1 MDHLAENVHEA
12 VQHVVKNL
20 TDKADVGVVLGS
32 GLGSAARELE
42 PEGEL
47 PYEQI
52 TYFPVSGVTGHEGKL
67 LLCRLAGKTVL
78 VLQGRF
84 HYYEGYTMRGVTFPI
99 RVLAGLGVGKVI
111 LTNAAGGLN
120 RRYKPGDFMLV
131 EDHINLMGD
140 NPLIGVTDKA
150 LGPRFVDLK
159 DAYDEDM
166 LNLGAQVAG
175 RLSMPA
181 HRGVLAA
188 MSGPSYETR
197 AESRWLANAGAD
209 AVTMSTVPETIVA
222 RQSGMKVLAISC
234 ITNSVW
240 QKDKTSHMSVVNVGN
255 KASGL
260 LARWLREFIRE
271 L

>member
-12 VQHVVKNL
+12 VAYIKKNL
-20 TDKADVGVVLGS
+20 IDKADIGVVLGS
-32 GLGSAARELE
+32 GLGAAAAELE

-47 PYEQI
+47 LYEQI

-67 LLCRLAGKTVL
+67 LLCRLAGKTAL
-78 VLQGRF
+78 VMQGRF

-99 RVLAGLGVGKVI
+99 RVLAALGVRKVV

-140 NPLIGVTDKA
+140 NPLVGVTNEA
-150 LGPRFVDLK
+150 LGQRFVDLK
-159 DAYDEDM
+159 DAYNEEM
-166 LNLGAQVAG
+166 LKIAVQVAS
-175 RLSMPA
+175 RLAMPV

-188 MSGPSYETR
+188 VSGPSYETP
-197 AESRWLANAGAD
+197 AEARFIARSGAD

-222 RQSGMKVLAISC
+222 RHCGMKVTAISC
-234 ITNSVW
+234 ITNNLW
-240 QKDKTSHMSVVNVGN
+240 QPDKTSHLSVVNIGQ
-255 KASGL
+255 KASVV
-260 LARWLREFIRE
+260 LAAWLKEFIRE
-271 L
+271 I

>member
-1 MDHLAENVHEA
+1 MDHLADNVHEA
-12 VQHVVKNL
+12 AQHIVKNL
-20 TDKADVGVVLGS
+20 TDSADIGVVLGS
-32 GLGSAARELE
+32 GLGDAAVELE

-67 LLCRLAGKTVL
+67 LLCRLAGKRVL

-99 RVLAGLGVGKVI
+99 RVLAALGVGKLV
-111 LTNAAGGLN
+111 LTNAAGGVN
-120 RRYKPGDFMLV
+120 RRFKQGDFMFV
-131 EDHINLMGD
+131 EDHLNFMGD
-140 NPLIGVTDKA
+140 NPLIGVTDEA

-166 LNLGAQVAG
+166 LNLGVRVAG
-175 RLSMPA
+175 RLSMPVR
-181 HRGVLAA
+181 RGVLAA

-197 AESRWLANAGAD
+197 AETRWLAGAGAD

-234 ITNSVW
+234 ITNNLW
-240 QKDKTSHMSVVNVGN
+240 LAETTSHINVVNVGK
-255 KASGL
+255 KASRL
-260 LARWLREFIRE
+260 LAGWLREFIRE

>member
-1 MDHLAENVHEA
+1 MEHLAENVHEA
-12 VQHVVKNL
+12 IQYVVKNL
-20 TDKADVGVVLGS
+20 TDRADLGVVLGS
-32 GLGSAARELE
+32 GLGGVARELE

-67 LLCRLAGKTVL
+67 LLCRLAGKTIL
-78 VLQGRF
+78 VMQGRF

-99 RVLAGLGVGKVI
+99 RVLAGLGVGKVV

-150 LGPRFVDLK
+150 LGQRFVDMK
-159 DAYDEDM
+159 NAYDDEM
-166 LNLGAQVAG
+166 LDLAAQIAG
-175 RLSMPA
+175 RVSMPA

-188 MSGPSYETR
+188 VSGPSYETG
-197 AESRWLANAGAD
+197 AESRFLAKVGAD

-222 RQSGMKVLAISC
+222 RQSGMKVTAISC

-240 QKDKTSHMSVVNVGN
+240 QTDKTSHTSVVDVGN

-260 LARWLREFIRE
+260 LSRWLREFIRE